1 MPDLTEFQQSILIGI
16 VAGFLSGVFLGILD
30 YIYARLVQKNKAL
43 NLTVVAFKS
52 LFIGVSLAILLGIMV
67 WIEVNFSTSILSISQ
82 INKSTII
89 LAIVL
94 PLINFA
100 VDKLLGLLAA
110 NKAE

>member
-16 VAGFLSGVFLGILD
+16 VAGFLSGIFLGILD
-30 YIYARLVQKNKAL
+30 YVYDKFVQKNQDL
-43 NLTVVAFKS
+43 DLTEVVFKS
-52 LFIGVSLAILLGIMV
+52 LFIGLSLAILLGIMV

-94 PLINFA
+94 PIINFI
-100 VDKLLGLLAA
+100 VDKLLGLLAS
-110 NKAE
+110 NKAK

>member
-30 YIYARLVQKNKAL
+30 YSFARFIQKNKAL
-43 NLTVVAFKS
+43 NLTEVVLKS
-52 LFIGVSLAILLGIMV
+52 LFIGVSLAIILGIMV
-67 WIEVNFSTSILSISQ
+67 LIEINFSSSILSISQ

-94 PLINFA
+94 PLINFT
-100 VDKLLGLLAA
+100 VDKLLGLLAS
-110 NKAE
+110 NKAD

>member
-16 VAGFLSGVFLGILD
+16 VAGFLSGIFLGILD
-30 YIYARLVQKNKAL
+30 YIYAKFVQKNQDIE
-43 NLTVVAFKS
+43 LTEVVFKS
-52 LFIGVSLAILLGIMV
+52 LFIGLSLAILLGIMV

-94 PLINFA
+94 PIINFI
-100 VDKLLGLLAA
+100 VDKLLGLLAS
-110 NKAE
+110 NKAK